1 MLFAIIASVLT
12 TVVVIISFT
21 LYFGSEELITYL
33 TLKKTSLE
41 ELPNKE
47 ITILDL
53 NEDEIF
59 LYTFDYHLGT
69 YDYYVPWDDAPTAK
83 EVFSDSNKFRIKFME
98 NILYSDGKSQRSK
111 SIGRL
116 FSYDSYSVS
125 GSNLKYLRDLEK
137 LCNHVVSLPSYVDS
151 DLKDYVKFIYF
162 DFLYPTVKSLYI
174 YNKDLSS
181 VRELRS
187 DSLKSFKVNKESELL
202 EVVKSYIEEL
212 KILIEMSEVS
222 YLENTFNLITFEKSS
237 YRFNKINSLIDSIN
251 ETEESLVNCEVKV
264 IANNLR
270 KDVLPVLVDVSK
282 TNMTEK
288 DLKDLESALDKII
301 FILESKDTF
310 NTSKSRESLS
320 IINRYLDSVCNSSE
334 FENLLEK

>member
-1 MLFAIIASVLT
+1 MLFTIFASVLT

-33 TLKKTSLE
+33 TLKKSSLE

-69 YDYYVPWDDAPTAK
+69 YDYVPWDDAPTAK
-83 EVFSDSNKFRIKFME
+83 DVFSDSNKFRIKFME
-98 NILYSDGKSQRSK
+98 NILYSNEKSQRSK
-111 SIGRL
+111 SIASL

-125 GSNLKYLRDLEK
+125 GSNIKYLRDLEK

-151 DLKDYVKFIYF
+151 DLKDYVRFIYF

-174 YNKDLSS
+174 YNRDLSS

-187 DSLKSFKVNKESELL
+187 NSLKSFKVNKESELL
-202 EVVKSYIEEL
+202 EVVNSYVEEL

-237 YRFNKINSLIDSIN
+237 YRFNKISSLIDSIN

-310 NTSKSRESLS
+310 NSSKSRESLS

>member
-1 MLFAIIASVLT
+1 MLFTIFASVLT

-33 TLKKTSLE
+33 TLKKSSFE

-69 YDYYVPWDDAPTAK
+69 YDYVPWDDAPTAK
-83 EVFSDSNKFRIKFME
+83 DVFSDSNKFRIKFME
-98 NILYSDGKSQRSK
+98 NILYSDEKSQRSK
-111 SIGRL
+111 SIARL
-116 FSYDSYSVS
+116 FSYDPYSIS
-125 GSNLKYLRDLEK
+125 GSNIKYLRDLEK
-137 LCNHVVSLPSYVDS
+137 LCNHVVSLPSYIDS
-151 DLKDYVKFIYF
+151 DLKDYVRFIYF

-174 YNKDLSS
+174 YNRDLSS

-187 DSLKSFKVNKESELL
+187 NSLKSFKVNKESELL
-202 EVVKSYIEEL
+202 EVVNSYVEEL

-237 YRFNKINSLIDSIN
+237 YRFNKISSLIDSIN
-251 ETEESLVNCEVKV
+251 KTEESLVNCEVKV

-270 KDVLPVLVDVSK
+270 KDILPVLIDVSK

-310 NTSKSRESLS
+310 NSSKSRESLS

>member
-1 MLFAIIASVLT
+1 MLFTIFASVLT

-33 TLKKTSLE
+33 TLKKSSLE

-69 YDYYVPWDDAPTAK
+69 YDYVPWDDAPTAK
-83 EVFSDSNKFRIKFME
+83 DVFSDSNKFRIKFME
-98 NILYSDGKSQRSK
+98 NILYSNEKSQRSK
-111 SIGRL
+111 SIASL

-125 GSNLKYLRDLEK
+125 GSNIKYLRDLEK

-151 DLKDYVKFIYF
+151 DLKDYVRFIYF

-174 YNKDLSS
+174 YNRDLSS
-181 VRELRS
+181 IKELRS
-187 DSLKSFKVNKESELL
+187 NSLKSFKVNKESELL
-202 EVVKSYIEEL
+202 EVVNSYVEEL
-212 KILIEMSEVS
+212 KILIEMSEAS

-237 YRFNKINSLIDSIN
+237 YRFNKISSLIDSIN

-310 NTSKSRESLS
+310 NSSKSRESLS

>member
-1 MLFAIIASVLT
+1 MLFATFASVLT

-21 LYFGSEELITYL
+21 IYFGSEELISHL
-33 TLKKTSLE
+33 MFKKTSLE

-53 NEDEIF
+53 NEDEMF

-69 YDYYVPWDDAPTAK
+69 YDSVPWDDTPTAK
-83 EVFSDSNKFRIKFME
+83 DIFSESNKFRIKFME
-98 NILYSDGKSQRSK
+98 NILYSDEKSQRPK
-111 SIGRL
+111 SISRL
-116 FSYDSYSVS
+116 FSYDSYSFS

-137 LCNHVVSLPSYVDS
+137 LCNHVVNLPSYVDS
-151 DLKDYVKFIYF
+151 DLKDYVRFIYF

-181 VRELRS
+181 IRELRS
-187 DSLKSFKVNKESELL
+187 NSLKSFKVTKESELL
-202 EVVKSYIEEL
+202 EVVKSYVEEL

-237 YRFNKINSLIDSIN
+237 YRFNKISSLIDSIN

-270 KDVLPVLVDVSK
+270 RDILPTLVDVSK

-301 FILESKDTF
+301 SILENKDTF
-310 NTSKSRESLS
+310 NSSKSRESLS

>member
-1 MLFAIIASVLT
+1 MLFTIFASVLT

-33 TLKKTSLE
+33 TLKKSSLE

-69 YDYYVPWDDAPTAK
+69 YDYVPWDDAPTAK
-83 EVFSDSNKFRIKFME
+83 DVFSDSNKFRIKFME
-98 NILYSDGKSQRSK
+98 NILYSNEKSQRSK
-111 SIGRL
+111 SIARL

-125 GSNLKYLRDLEK
+125 GSNIKYLRDLEK

-151 DLKDYVKFIYF
+151 DLKDYVRFIYF

-174 YNKDLSS
+174 YNRDLSS

-187 DSLKSFKVNKESELL
+187 NSLKSFKVNKESELL
-202 EVVKSYIEEL
+202 EVVNSYVEEL

-237 YRFNKINSLIDSIN
+237 YRFNKISNLIDSIN

-270 KDVLPVLVDVSK
+270 KDILPVLVDVSK

-301 FILESKDTF
+301 SILESKDTF
-310 NTSKSRESLS
+310 NSSKSRESLS